1 MAAAVRTRATR
12 DRNAT
17 GKGCPCTGE
26 GQLTASL
33 SRVNALR
40 GESELLQLGMLSG
53 CCFHTL
59 DRSRSRVS

>member
-26 GQLTASL
+26 GQRTAMFF
-33 SRVNALR
+33 RVNALP
-40 GESELLQLGMLSG
+40 GEFELPTAGDVEWLLLSY
-53 CCFHTL
+53 T
-59 DRSRSRVS
+59 